1 MERSVLNVE
10 GMSCGHCAAAVTKA
24 LKALQGVQTVEV
36 DLKAKTVTVEH
47 DPARASL
54 EKIKL
59 EIEDQG
65 YDVVSK

>member
-10 GMSCGHCAAAVTKA
+10 GMSCGHCATAVTKA